1 MPGFEGRVAI
11 VTGGASGIGR
21 ALCEALGQRGAL
33 VTVADLDI
41 EGAERVAGGIQHAGG
56 EARAAKVDV
65 TRHAE
70 VEALVEGEARD
81 LGRLDYM
88 FNNAGITVG
97 GEFRDTTLDHW
108 HVAIDTDLW
117 SVVYGTMSA
126 YRLMVGQ
133 GSGHIVN
140 TSSIGGLVPVP
151 IGTPYAT
158 AKHAVVGFSTSLRT
172 EAAGLGVKV
181 SVVCPGHVET
191 SVSDR
196 TVYATRYSSEE
207 ALAEIMARGRT
218 MPAADCAEVILRGVV
233 ENKAI
238 ITVTR
243 TARLVWWVY
252 RLSPAAVIH
261 LFQRMARQLGD
272 LRLEP

>member
-1 MPGFEGRVAI
+1 MPEFKGKVAI

-41 EGAERVAGGIQHAGG
+41 EAAEQVAGTIQSAGG
-56 EARAAKVDV
+56 EARAARVDV
-65 TRHAE
+65 TRRAE
-70 VEALVEGEARD
+70 VEVLVEGVERD
-81 LGRLDYM
+81 HGRLDYM

-108 HVAIDTDLW
+108 QAAIDVDMW

-126 YRLMVGQ
+126 YRLMVRH

-140 TSSIGGLVPVP
+140 TSSIGGLIPVP
-151 IGTPYAT
+151 IGTPYAA

-172 EAAGLGVKV
+172 EATAHGVKV
-181 SVVCPGHVET
+181 SVVCPGHIET
-191 SVSDR
+191 GVSER
-196 TVYATRYSSEE
+196 AVYATRFSSEE
-207 ALAEIMARGRT
+207 ALAEIMGRGRV
-218 MPAADCAEVILRGVV
+218 MPAAHCADVILRGVAR
-233 ENKAI
+233 NRAI
-238 ITVTR
+238 ITVTWA
-243 TARLVWWVY
+243 ARLVWWVY
-252 RLSPAAVIH
+252 RLAPGAVIY

-272 LRLEP
+272 LRMES

>member
-21 ALCEALGQRGAL
+21 ALCEALGHRGAL

-41 EGAERVAGGIQHAGG
+41 EGAERIAGGIRHAGG

-117 SVVYGTMSA
+117 SVVYGSMSA

-196 TVYATRYSSEE
+196 AVYATRYSSEE

-218 MPAADCAEVILRGVV
+218 MPAADCADVILRGVV

>member
-1 MPGFEGRVAI
+1 MSEFEGKVAI

-41 EGAERVAGGIQHAGG
+41 EGAEQVVGTIQSAGG
-56 EARAAKVDV
+56 EARAAMVDV
-65 TRHAE
+65 TRRAE
-70 VEALVEGEARD
+70 VEALVEGVARD
-81 LGRLDYM
+81 HGGLEYM

-108 HVAIDTDLW
+108 QTAIDVDMW

-126 YRLMVGQ
+126 YRLMVRQ
-133 GSGHIVN
+133 RSGHIVN
-140 TSSIGGLVPVP
+140 TSSIGGLIPVP
-151 IGTPYAT
+151 IGTPYAA

-172 EAAGLGVKV
+172 EAAAHGVKV
-181 SVVCPGHVET
+181 SVVCPGHVGT
-191 SVSDR
+191 AVSDR
-196 TVYATRYSSEE
+196 AIYATQFSSEE
-207 ALAEIMARGRT
+207 ALAEIMGRGRV
-218 MPAADCAEVILRGVV
+218 MPAVDCADVILRGV
-233 ENKAI
+233 ERNRAI
-238 ITVTR
+238 ITVTW

-252 RLSPAAVIH
+252 RLAPGAVLF

-272 LRLEP
+272 LRVEP

>member
-1 MPGFEGRVAI
+1 MNLFSGKVAI

-21 ALCEALGQRGAL
+21 AVCEALAHRGAL

-41 EGAERVAGGIQHAGG
+41 EAAEQVADAIRGAGG
-56 EARAAKVDV
+56 EGRAARVDV
-65 TRHAE
+65 AHHTE
-70 VEALVEGEARD
+70 VEALVEGVAHD
-81 LGRLDYM
+81 HGRLDYM

-97 GEFRDTTLDHW
+97 GEFRDTTPEHWQAALD
-108 HVAIDTDLW
+108 VDLW

-126 YRLMVGQ
+126 YRFMVGQ

-140 TSSIGGLVPVP
+140 TASIGGLIPVP
-151 IGTPYAT
+151 IGTPYAA
-158 AKHAVVGFSTSLRT
+158 AKHAVVGFTTSLRT

-196 TVYATRYSSEE
+196 VIYATRFSSEE

-218 MPAADCAEVILRGVV
+218 MSAASCADVILRGVAR
-233 ENKAI
+233 NKAI
-238 ITVTR
+238 ITVTS
-243 TARLVWWVY
+243 TARLVWWIY
-252 RLSPAAVIH
+252 RLAPGAVIY
-261 LFQRMARQLGD
+261 LFQRMARQLRD
-272 LRLEP
+272 LRVEP